1 MKNGR
6 LGSLKYVYA
15 AGVLG
20 ILMPMTASAVNI
32 SLTPAQTTTTFGAL
46 ASSVI
51 KIILWIA
58 AVAAILYLLWSGVM
72 YITAGGDDDK
82 ATSARKGIINA
93 IIGIVVVVGAYYI
106 FSASSSL
113 GSNINTGA
121 PNAATL

>member
-32 SLTPAQTTTTFGAL
+32 SLTPARTTTTFGTL

-113 GSNINTGA
+113 GSGINTGA
-121 PNAATL
+121 PTAATL